1 MSSVLRLAQRLQ
13 ARADRLERTRILSP
27 IEVVE
32 FVADLRDAVQ
42 VIRSEHETTR
52 DSAKWQRLIE
62 SPTR

>member
-1 MSSVLRLAQRLQ
+1 
-13 ARADRLERTRILSP
+13 
-27 IEVVE
+27 VE

>member
-1 MSSVLRLAQRLQ
+1 MSSILRLAQRLQ

-32 FVADLRDAVQ
+32 LVADLRDAVQ

-52 DSAKWQRLIE
+52 DSAEWQRLSE
-62 SPTR
+62 PPR